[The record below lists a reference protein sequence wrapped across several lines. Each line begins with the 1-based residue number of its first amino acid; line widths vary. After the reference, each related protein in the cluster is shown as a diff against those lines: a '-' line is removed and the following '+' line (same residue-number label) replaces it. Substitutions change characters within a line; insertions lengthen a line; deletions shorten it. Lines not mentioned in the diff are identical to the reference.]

1 MCFTA
6 FIHFYLPGKKKR
18 KEKKKLL
25 IHFFFQLR
33 FFPDVEVFAAVIK
46 RETEKEKRTEQNEA
60 IKELNPLL
68 INFHL
73 PSMKLFFSNVETEEK
88 NEEGEVVG
96 ELDQVSVYLS
106 RGQMIQ
112 YLLYAY

>member
-6 FIHFYLPGKKKR
+6 FIHFYLPGKKK
-18 KEKKKLL
+18 KKKE
-25 IHFFFQLR
+25 IINTFFFQLR

>member
-6 FIHFYLPGKKKR
+6 FIHFYLPGKKK
-18 KEKKKLL
+18 KKRNYYY
-25 IHFFFQLR
+25 IFFFQLR
-33 FFPDVEVFAAVIK
+33 FFSDVEVFAAVIK